1 MGTGHLRAKGAV
13 IVHLD
18 DQNFPPARTSSV
30 CFISEHY
37 FDIRYSRRVPV
48 FF

>member
-18 DQNFPPARTSSV
+18 DRLASLQAPPFKAGVKGSYLKRTSS
-30 CFISEHY
+30 FPGS
-37 FDIRYSRRVPV
+37 PV
-48 FF
+48 L